1 MWPFARKRGANRRM
15 VRQPPPWPFAA
26 DPEAYKTAF
35 RDSIRRIYMP
45 NLPEELL
52 ASEIVQQDI
61 EDHVCNRMITSLRT
75 LVPWIAP
82 HKVLQGSRILEIG
95 CGTGS
100 ASAAL
105 AAQGAQLESLDI
117 NPAALDCARIRLD
130 LLGMDERVRF
140 HHLSADWTAGAREGH
155 AGDPRFEMFGRRHDV
170 VILVA
175 TLEHMTI
182 DERIDCLTVAWSVL
196 EEGGIMVTQLTPNR
210 LFPFDWHTSRE
221 MFTQLLPVELAV
233 RYAPRCK
240 RADYAH
246 AFSGVDVNHPSPA
259 DIELLYRWGRG
270 ISYHEFD
277 LAIGLENLRVLD
289 DGRNPLVARPY
300 LDEIGFAGY
309 VEKNFERFKLDVPRG
324 FFLPSLDLILQK
336 ATR

>member
-1 MWPFARKRGANRRM
+1 MWPFARRRDANRRKAP
-15 VRQPPPWPFAA
+15 RLPPWPFAA
-26 DPEAYKTAF
+26 DPEEYKAAF
-35 RDSIRRIYMP
+35 GNAIRRIYMP
-45 NLPEELL
+45 DLPDALL
-52 ASEIVQQDI
+52 ASEIVRQDI
-61 EDHVCNRMITSLRT
+61 DDHVINRMITSLRT
-75 LVPWIAP
+75 LVPWVTP
-82 HKVLQGSRILEIG
+82 HKALQGSRILEIG

-105 AAQGAQLESLDI
+105 AAQSAELESLDI

-130 LLGMDERVRF
+130 LLQLGERVRF
-140 HHLSADWTAGAREGH
+140 HHLPANWTAKVREDQAR
-155 AGDPRFEMFGRRHDV
+155 DPRFEPFRRRYDV

-182 DERIDCLTVAWSVL
+182 DERIDCLSVAWSVL
-196 EEGGIMVTQLTPNR
+196 DEGGIMVTQLTPNR

-221 MFTQLLPVELAV
+221 MFTQVLPVELAL

-246 AFSGVDVNHPSPA
+246 AFSNVDVDRPSAA
-259 DIELLYRWGRG
+259 DRELLYRWGRG

-277 LAIGLENLRVLD
+277 LAIGLENLQVLD

-300 LDEIGFAGY
+300 LDEIGFAKY
-309 VEKNFERFKLDVPRG
+309 VEKNFARFKLAVPRG